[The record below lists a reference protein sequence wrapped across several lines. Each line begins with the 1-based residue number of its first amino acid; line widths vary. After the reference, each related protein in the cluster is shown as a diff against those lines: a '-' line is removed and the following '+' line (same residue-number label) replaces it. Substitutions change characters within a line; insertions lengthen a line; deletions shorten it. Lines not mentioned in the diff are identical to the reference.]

1 MKRFVYL
8 KLFIISIIGAL
19 ILSFMSLVFM
29 VRISDMVVADYRYG
43 YLLYIARSIERSTV
57 YKPVT
62 DVNVNKFPS
71 PPPMDSALKIIEE
84 GYTMNETELDESIT
98 RKLTRKFKLKTNEED
113 QRSKPSL
120 WLVNDKGM
128 ILSANNLQGLPIEW
142 EKLPKPRKVHGI
154 TSNEDVLFDPKT
166 FVIRLDTDP
175 KTYLISHNQKTLF
188 QGPFLWIQGAHTF
201 TTAALAMFF
210 ALSILFFYLRRKSRQ
225 ARVVLNRLERGD
237 LKARFDI
244 KRFDEFGN
252 LLGDFNRMADEIERL
267 VNRVNMTEASRSQLL
282 QELGH
287 DLRTPLTS
295 LNTSIETLGLHFSE
309 LEETDRRELFTMM
322 TADLHYFK
330 ELLEKLTIVA
340 TIEDPRY
347 KATTEYIRLDKL
359 LDAELRNRALGPDK
373 IQWKFDTEENVRPVI
388 LGDEHLITRLFK
400 NALDN
405 ASRFARNTIQVQL
418 RELRDSIEILILDD
432 GPGLTP
438 EAIRAFGQRRERRSI
453 KERSHEF
460 SLGLGSVIM
469 KTIAEAHDGSISM
482 ENQHGRQGA
491 CLRVTFQKKVP

>member
-1 MKRFVYL
+1 MKRLVYL
-8 KLFIISIIGAL
+8 KLFFISIIGAL

-71 PPPMDSALKIIEE
+71 PPPMQSALKIIDE
-84 GYTMNETELDESIT
+84 GYTMNENELDASLT
-98 RKLTRKFKLKTNEED
+98 RKLARKFNIKNDED

-120 WLVNDKGM
+120 WLVNQKGEV
-128 ILSANNLQGLPIEW
+128 ISANNLQGLPIDW
-142 EKLPKPRKVHGI
+142 TNFRTPKKVHGI
-154 TSNEDVLFDPKT
+154 TSNENFLFEPKT
-166 FVIRLDTDP
+166 FVIRLDTEP
-175 KTYLISHNQKTLF
+175 KTYLVSHNQKTLF

-210 ALSILFFYLRRKSRQ
+210 ALSILFFYMRRKSRQ
-225 ARVVLNRLERGD
+225 ARVVLNRLGRGD

-295 LNTSIETLGLHFSE
+295 LNTSIETLGQHFEE
-309 LEETDRRELFTMM
+309 LEENDRRELFTMM
-322 TADLHYFK
+322 SADIHYFK

-347 KATTEYIRLDKL
+347 KATTEYIRLDRL
-359 LDAELRNRALGPDK
+359 LDAELKNRALGPDK
-373 IQWKFDTEENVRPVI
+373 IEWKFEAEKDVEPVI

-400 NALDN
+400 NGLDN
-405 ASRFARNTIQVQL
+405 AARFAKNTIQVQL
-418 RELRDSIEILILDD
+418 RELRDTIEILILDD
-432 GPGLTP
+432 GPGLSQD
-438 EAIRAFGQRRERRSI
+438 AINAFGQRRERRSI

-469 KTIAEAHDGSISM
+469 KTIAEAHDGEISM
-482 ENQHGRQGA
+482 ENQDGRQGA
-491 CLRVTFQKKVP
+491 CLRVTFRKA